1 MSKSIVVD
9 RVKVIAEM
17 ARQNLTTEE
26 LSLKAG
32 VGRNAIWKMRNGQ
45 PVWRTTAGHVA
56 AALGVS
62 VEWLEGKR
70 AVKRYKV
77 YVYNN
82 SEKFWDCYEVNAE
95 DPVDA
100 RNVAVQRLVDET
112 GHGLDAYEVTDV
124 CEVKE

>member
-17 ARQNLTTEE
+17 ARQNLSGEE
-26 LSLKAG
+26 LAQKAG
-32 VGRNAIWKMRNGQ
+32 VGRSAVIKMRKGQ

-56 AALGVS
+56 NALGVS
-62 VEWLEGKR
+62 VEYLEGKR
-70 AVKRYKV
+70 TVKRYKV
-77 YVYNN
+77 YVYNTA
-82 SEKFWDCYEVNAE
+82 EKFWDCYEVLAE

-100 RNVAVQRLVDET
+100 RNVAVQRLIDET
-112 GHGLDAYEVTDV
+112 GHGLDVYEVTDV